1 MRIIAITAGGPGLEE
16 KVHAALAAGA
26 EVLVRETTL
35 PVGIPYDRV
44 VLHARMPGALDQA
57 WALHLSSDM
66 DVADW
71 RRAFDGRLSA
81 SAHSVEEAHRK
92 LALGADDVIL
102 SPIFEARHG
111 REPIGTSGL
120 HGLIALGGV
129 APPRLVTCRDA
140 GAVGVAVL
148 GGIWQAR
155 DGVTA
160 AVARYRQKAQMSS
173 S

>member
-1 MRIIAITAGGPGLEE
+1 MITSGGPQLAE

-26 EVLVRETTL
+26 EVLVRETAL
-35 PVGIPYDRV
+35 PPGIPLDRV
-44 VLHARMPGALDQA
+44 VLHARMPGALERA

-66 DVADW
+66 DVSQW
-71 RRAFDGRLSA
+71 RRAFHGRLSA
-81 SAHSVEEAHRK
+81 SAHSVDEAHRK
-92 LALGADDVIL
+92 LNQGADDVIL

-111 REPIGTSGL
+111 RDPIGTSGL
-120 HGLIALGGV
+120 AGLIALGGV
-129 APPRLVTCRDA
+129 TPPRVPTCREA

-155 DGVTA
+155 DGVAA

>member
-1 MRIIAITAGGPGLEE
+1 MRIIAITSGGPGLAE

-26 EVLVRETTL
+26 EVLVRESVL
-35 PVGIPYDRV
+35 PEGIPFDRV

-57 WALHLSSDM
+57 WALHLASDM
-66 DVADW
+66 DVAHW

-92 LALGADDVIL
+92 LDQGADDVIL

-111 REPIGTSGL
+111 REAIGTSGL

-129 APPRLVTCRDA
+129 TPPRVPTCREA